1 MENRKIKNIK
11 NLENIQELLGEL
23 PEFKYQEGLTKKLDA
38 KKDDFTY
45 ETMLEIVLWKT
56 NRFPEI
62 DDDLISKINE
72 LRKSYNEE
80 LSNYILIK
88 LLDSKGFDL
97 PMASTFLRFINPEY
111 FQIIDQRVYR
121 IVYGENLKIPFSKSK
136 KVELYKKYLVDLKET
151 CITYNIPFSKS
162 DRILYLLDKHPEV
175 NKEQKIKY

>member
-1 MENRKIKNIK
+1 MGSIKNIK
-11 NLENIQELLGEL
+11 NLDNLKRLLSEL
-23 PEFKYQEGLTKKLDA
+23 PKFKYQKELTEKLDT

-45 ETMLEIVLWKT
+45 ETILEIVLWKT

-62 DDDLISKINE
+62 NDDLIIKINE
-72 LRKSYNEE
+72 LRKGYNES
-80 LSNYILIK
+80 LSDNILIK

-97 PMASTFLRFINPEY
+97 PMASTFLRFINPDY

-121 IVYGENLKIPFSKSK
+121 ILYGKNLKIPFSKPK
-136 KVELYKKYLVDLKET
+136 KIELYKKYLIDLKMICLEYG
-151 CITYNIPFSKS
+151 IAFSES

>member
-1 MENRKIKNIK
+1 MDENEIKNIT
-11 NLENIQELLGEL
+11 NIENIKELLNDL
-23 PEFKYQEGLTKKLDA
+23 PEFKYQKELTDKLDA

-62 DDDLISKINE
+62 NDDLIVKINE
-72 LRKSYNEE
+72 LRKRYDES
-80 LSNYILIK
+80 LSDYILIK

-97 PMASTFLRFINPEY
+97 PMASTFLRFIDPDY

-121 IVYGENLKIPFSKSK
+121 ILYGKNLKIPFSKPK
-136 KVELYKKYLVDLKET
+136 KIELYKKYLIDLKET
-151 CITYNIPFSKS
+151 CISYEIPFSKS

-175 NKEQKIKY
+175 NRNQKIKY

>member
-1 MENRKIKNIK
+1 MEKGKIKSIKDLDNIK
-11 NLENIQELLGEL
+11 KLLLDL
-23 PEFKYQEGLTKKLDA
+23 PEFKYQKELTEKLDA

-62 DDDLISKINE
+62 NNDLIVKINE
-72 LRKSYNEE
+72 LRKGYDEG
-80 LSNYILIK
+80 LSDYILIK

-97 PMASTFLRFINPEY
+97 PMASTFLRFINPDY

-121 IVYGENLKIPFSKSK
+121 TIYGENLKMPFSKPK
-136 KVELYKKYLVDLKET
+136 KIELYKKYLVDLKKICANYE
-151 CITYNIPFSKS
+151 IPFSKS